1 MTNATFNIGKSLTVI
16 FGGLVYQKNLSE
28 VVVEAAK
35 YDTVSLKGITKT
47 EKLNKY
53 LSKLETMGYK
63 IISTDWKRENEI
75 AEGAVDFQITL
86 SK

>member
-1 MTNATFNIGKSLTVI
+1 MTNATFNIGKNLTVI

-63 IISTDWKRENEI
+63 IISTDWRRENEI